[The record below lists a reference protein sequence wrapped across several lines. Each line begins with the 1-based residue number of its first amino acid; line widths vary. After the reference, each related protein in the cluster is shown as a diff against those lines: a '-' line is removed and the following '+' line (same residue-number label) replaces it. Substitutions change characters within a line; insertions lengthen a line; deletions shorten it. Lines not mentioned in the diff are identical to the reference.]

1 MKFLV
6 LSIVLFQSLLISNAH
21 PVQKVI
27 TLLQELKA
35 KVASEGKAEE
45 TTYGKFTEWC
55 KSSESSLTASVESSS
70 TFISQTENAVYG
82 KEREVQEV
90 QKTIERLQGDMSK
103 TDATIKALIDERKLA
118 QDVFLKSVAE
128 LNSTISSLNDAVKA
142 LKDSSTDALNTSKRE
157 VSNGTQPKV
166 AGLLQNEVLLEAM
179 TDEQEA
185 MIEEAIAFEQDEL
198 IADAIQKPDKQEK
211 DLLKRKQ
218 GYAFKSDGVVKLLE
232 GMLSD
237 FQDKLSAAYKNEA
250 TAKTKFNA
258 TTSELQA
265 SKQAAADSQT
275 ARKAVLAQ
283 LNVEIT
289 DLKNRLTTAKANKDA
304 DSKSLKQTRFDCK
317 QKANEWNARKDARY
331 GEDQAIGSAI
341 SILGRVSGVQTAAPK
356 VAKNAALLSMSMDQ
370 ENSLPDTDP
379 RALIVRL
386 LRQEARRD
394 LVDSGHLE
402 LLASRVESDFD
413 HADPKVGKDLITTLD
428 RQVMTLK
435 EEQLADDKKKIWCD
449 LELQKTN
456 ASRDSLRGDVSG
468 LNVSLLTKQAKVE
481 QLQGDIDAAQKKIA
495 ELTKIMDEATAI
507 RNTNKA
513 QNLAAIEDASDAIA
527 AVTDAIGVLT
537 QFYSSASANA
547 ALTAP
552 KSALLQ
558 EEDSSDSAPP
568 PATWSTS
575 YAGASDPKQGVTSV
589 LQQVMTDFSKMKVDT
604 EAQEDVDQRAYD
616 KLILDSKAE
625 KSRLVTETE
634 LKTEEKTRSQ
644 AEVVDFRKSM
654 GLKDRELAAVKNY
667 FTDLRRTTC
676 VDFKNATVVQLRKA
690 GRTQEIEQL
699 HKMQSVIKQS
709 FNVALVQTGDSR
721 RFLAPIKPAFS

>member
-1 MKFLV
+1 M
-6 LSIVLFQSLLISNAH
+6 
-21 PVQKVI
+21 
-27 TLLQELKA
+27 LQELKA

-45 TTYGKFTEWC
+45 KTYEKFSEWC
-55 KSSESSLTASVESSS
+55 KTSESSLKASIESSG
-70 TFISQTENAVYG
+70 TFITQTENAVYG

-90 QKTIERLQGDMSK
+90 QKAIDRLQGDMTK
-103 TDATIKALIDERKLA
+103 TDATTKALSDERKSA
-118 QDVFLKSVAE
+118 EDVFFKSVAE
-128 LNSTISSLNDAVKA
+128 LNSTINALNDAVKG
-142 LKDSSTDALNTSKRE
+142 LKDSAADALNTSKRE

-166 AGLLQNEVLLEAM
+166 SGLLQNEMLLEAM

-185 MIEEAIAFEQDEL
+185 MIEEAITFEQEEML
-198 IADAIQKPDKQEK
+198 AEAVQKPDKQEK
-211 DLLKRKQ
+211 DILKRKQ

-258 TTSELQA
+258 TTGELRA

-304 DSKSLKQTRFDCK
+304 DSKSLKQTEFDCK
-317 QKANEWNARKDARY
+317 QKASEWNARKDARY

-356 VAKNAALLSMSMDQ
+356 KAAFLSLSMDQ
-370 ENSLPDTDP
+370 DNSLPDTDP
-379 RALIVRL
+379 RALIVQL
-386 LRQEARRD
+386 LRQEARRG
-394 LVDSGHLE
+394 LADSAHLE

-413 HADPKVGKDLITTLD
+413 HADPKVGKDLITTID

-449 LELQKTN
+449 LELEKTN
-456 ASRDSLRGDVSG
+456 SSSESLRADVGG
-468 LNVSLLTKQAKVE
+468 LNVSLLSKQAKVE
-481 QLQGDIDAAQKKIA
+481 QLQGDVDAAQKRIA
-495 ELTKIMDEATAI
+495 ELTKTMDEATAI

-513 QNLAAIEDASDAIA
+513 QNLAAIEDATDAIA

-537 QFYSSASANA
+537 QFYSSASASA
-547 ALTAP
+547 ASTAP
-552 KSALLQ
+552 TSALLQ
-558 EEDSSDSAPP
+558 EEESSDSAPP

-575 YAGASDPKQGVTSV
+575 YAGASDPKQGVTAV
-589 LQQVMTDFSKMKVDT
+589 LQQVMADFSKMKVDT

-625 KSRLVTETE
+625 KARLVTETE

-644 AEVVDFRKSM
+644 AEVVDFTKNM
-654 GLKDRELAAVKNY
+654 ALKDRELAAVKNY
-667 FTDLRRTTC
+667 FEDLRKTTC
-676 VDFKNATVVQLRKA
+676 ADFKNATVVEIRKA
-690 GRTQEIEQL
+690 GRTQEIEHL
-699 HKMQSVIKQS
+699 RKMQSVIKDS
-709 FNVALVQTGDSR
+709 FNVALVQTGDSQ
-721 RFLAPIKPAFS
+721 RFLAPIKPAFSHAE